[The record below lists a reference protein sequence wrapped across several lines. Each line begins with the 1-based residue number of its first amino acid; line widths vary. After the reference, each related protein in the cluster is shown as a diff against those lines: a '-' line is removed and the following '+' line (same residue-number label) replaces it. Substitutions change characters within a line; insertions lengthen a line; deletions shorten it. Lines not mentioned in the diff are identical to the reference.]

1 MPEPQ
6 FKKIEVPRGQF
17 IGWGKLGQSITIDV
31 LDYDDNGGTD
41 FNGNLCPLLTGTAME
56 DTYSFRD
63 KGTTRVEVK
72 RGELVSV
79 TCGQANLR
87 KGIKIC
93 DPSRGDLVRLTYTET
108 YETAKGDGKVIEVEH
123 APGAGT
129 GGSAR
134 AAAAQDDSVGEDD
147 L

>member
-1 MPEPQ
+1 MPE

-31 LDYDDNGGTD
+31 LDYDDAGGTD
-41 FNGNLCPLLTGTAME
+41 FNGNQCPLLTGTAMD
-56 DTYSFRD
+56 DTISFRD
-63 KGTTRVEVK
+63 KGTTKVQVK
-72 RGELVSV
+72 AGELVSV

-93 DPSRGDLVRLTYTET
+93 DPKRGDLVRLTFTET

-123 APGAGT
+123 APGAG
-129 GGSAR
+129 GKGHVDS
-134 AAAAQDDSVGEDD
+134 DDSVGEDD